1 MKDEELRYEKFL
13 EAIEKADTPNLD
25 EAQAWLDKTSAD
37 GGKVALT
44 TDYRLDCRGEDPVE
58 LAEKLSA
65 ELLDMN
71 RNMAVGN
78 FVVIDDL
85 NSI

>member
-1 MKDEELRYEKFL
+1 MNEDLRYKKFL
-13 EAIEKADTPNLD
+13 EDVEKADTPNLD
-25 EAQAWLDKTSAD
+25 EAQAWLDKTAED
-37 GGKVALT
+37 GGQVFFT

-71 RNMAVGN
+71 RNIAAGN
-78 FVVIDDL
+78 FTKIHDL